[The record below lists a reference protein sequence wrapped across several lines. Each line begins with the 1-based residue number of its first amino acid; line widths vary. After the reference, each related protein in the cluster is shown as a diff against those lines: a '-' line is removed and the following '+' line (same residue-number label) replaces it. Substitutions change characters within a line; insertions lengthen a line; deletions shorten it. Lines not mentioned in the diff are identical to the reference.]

1 MRHVQICHNAEL
13 PGGRVPFRI
22 AGETVGWLAPPAA
35 DALANDASVTAAPDA
50 VTLADPATLMDIA
63 RAMVRRG
70 FGRWRDEA
78 FSVRAHPDGP
88 SLALIDRGLL
98 PVFGIAAEGVHVNGL
113 VRRGDGL
120 HLWVA
125 RRAADKALDPGK
137 LDHVT
142 AGGVA
147 AGFTP
152 WETLI
157 KEAEEEAAIPAG
169 LAACAVRT
177 GVVSYAM
184 ERREGLRRDRLHC
197 YDLDLPEVFVPR
209 AADGEVESF
218 ELWPIDR
225 VMQTVHGT
233 DAFKFNVNLV
243 LIDLFLRLDMIA
255 GREADDLRSAL
266 ATPEGDRRHTLNSPV
281 APVPG

>member
-13 PGGRVPFRI
+13 PGARVPFRI
-22 AGETVGWLAPPAA
+22 AGATVGWVAAPAA
-35 DALANDASVTAAPDA
+35 DALAQDASVFAEPDA
-50 VTLADPATLMDIA
+50 MTLRDPATLMDIA
-63 RAMVRRG
+63 REMVRRG

-78 FSVRAHPDGP
+78 FPVRAHPDGP

-137 LDHVT
+137 LDHIV

-152 WETLI
+152 WQTLI

-169 LAACAVRT
+169 LAARAVRS
-177 GVVSYAM
+177 GAVSYAM

-197 YDLDLPEVFVPR
+197 YDLDLPDDFVPR
-209 AADGEVESF
+209 AVDGEVESF
-218 ELWPIDR
+218 ELWPIER
-225 VMQTVHGT
+225 VMRTVHDT

-243 LIDLFLRLDMIA
+243 LIDLFFRLGMIA
-255 GREADDLRSAL
+255 GREADDLQAAL
-266 ATPEGDRRHTLNSPV
+266 ARPEGGHPEAHMRVS
-281 APVPG
+281 G